1 MDTALVLPELALTA
15 CVFVVFVADLF
26 VPEGRKRL
34 LGHTTAL
41 LLLGLLVLTA
51 LQAQTGSVFGGTYV
65 IDTFTHFFRL
75 FFIAASLFIVLFSG
89 DHAAQRL
96 RYNGEYYSLLLMAT
110 LAMVL
115 MAGSAELIT
124 AYLGLELLNFCLY
137 VLSAY
142 AKHDLRSNEAGV
154 KYIVLS
160 VLASALLLMGI
171 SYLYGITGST
181 AYAEI
186 ARALGS
192 QDWGAG
198 PLLALGFIVAGLGFK
213 VAAVPFHMWT
223 PDVYEGAP
231 TPTTALISVSAKAA
245 GFALLLRLFAG
256 GLLPAAAIWA
266 PLLMVLA
273 ATTMTAGNLMALRQ
287 RNVKRLLAYSSIG
300 QAGYLLMGLAIPT
313 AFTAEAVVVHM
324 AGYAITGLT
333 VFLCV
338 TAYETL
344 TGAEDTEGYAGMA
357 QRAPLLA
364 LGLAVGLFSLA
375 GLPLFA
381 GFTTK
386 FYLFTAV
393 SAGGGL
399 WLMALAVV
407 NSFVSLYYYLRVIR
421 QVYIAGSPD
430 QGRLVVPRAVSGALI
445 GLTGLT
451 VLVGVYP
458 APLVAL
464 AGAASWALGL
474 PR

>member
-1 MDTALVLPELALTA
+1 MDAALVLPELALTA
-15 CVFVVFVADLF
+15 CVFAVFVADLF
-26 VPEGRKRL
+26 VPDGRKRL
-34 LGHTTAL
+34 LGRATAL
-41 LLLGLLVLTA
+41 LLLGLLVITA
-51 LQAQTGSVFGGTYV
+51 LQTQTGSVFGGTYV
-65 IDTFTHFFRL
+65 IDTYIHFFRL
-75 FFIAASLFIVLFSG
+75 FFIAASLFIVLFSV

-96 RYNGEYYSLLLMAT
+96 RYNGEYFSLLLMAT

-124 AYLGLELLNFCLY
+124 AYLALELLNFCLY

-142 AKHDLRSNEAGV
+142 NKSDLRSNEAGV

-160 VLASALLLMGI
+160 VLASALLLMGV
-171 SYLYGITGST
+171 SYLYGIAGGT
-181 AYAEI
+181 AYGDI

-192 QDWGAG
+192 QEWGAG

-245 GFALLLRLFAG
+245 GFALLLRLFTG

-266 PLLMVLA
+266 PLLAVLA
-273 ATTMTAGNLMALRQ
+273 AITMTAGNLMALRQ

-300 QAGYLLMGLAIPT
+300 QAGYLLMGLAVPS
-313 AFTAEAVVVHM
+313 AFTAEAVLVHM
-324 AGYAITGLT
+324 AGYAITGLG

-344 TGAEDTEGYAGMA
+344 TGADDVDGYAGMA

-407 NSFVSLYYYLRVIR
+407 NSLVSLYYYLRVIR
-421 QVYIAGSPD
+421 QVYIAESPHHD
-430 QGRLVVPRAVSGALI
+430 RLVVPRAVSGALI

-458 APLVAL
+458 APLVAA
-464 AGAASWALGL
+464 AGAAAWALGL